1 MRRSGL
7 VPVLALVLAAMSLVL
22 AGCLGDDDDD
32 TTTTATTAGD
42 LGLITEGT
50 LLVGSDIPF
59 PPFEQGKAPNYEGYD
74 IDVVNEVAK
83 RLGLQVEYK
92 DTAFDTIFRDLA
104 QGKFDMVASATTI
117 TESRE
122 KRVDFSDPYY
132 EAQQALTV
140 EPGSDVETEA
150 DLGGKTVGAQDG
162 TTGEEYA
169 KDETDAKNVRGFPEA
184 ADALNALRGGQ
195 VDAVILDEPAVQDA
209 IDKGQGGIEVAEVIM
224 TDELY
229 GFAFQQDSDVLR
241 ERFNEVLAEIK
252 GDGTLAG
259 FYEKW
264 FPGVEPTES
273 VLEGTNEQ
281 LK

>member
-22 AGCLGDDDDD
+22 GGCLGDDDDE
-32 TTTTATTAGD
+32 TTTTATTGGD

-50 LLVGSDIPF
+50 LTVGSDIPF
-59 PPFEQGKAPNYEGYD
+59 PPFEQGKAPDYKGYD

-83 RLGLQVEYK
+83 RLGLEVKYE

-122 KRVDFSDPYY
+122 ERVDFSDPYY
-132 EAQQALTV
+132 EAQQALAV
-140 EPGSDVETEA
+140 EPGSDIKTTA

-162 TTGEEYA
+162 TTGETYA

-195 VDAVILDEPAVQDA
+195 VDAVILDEPVVKDA
-209 IDKGQGGIEVAEVIM
+209 IEKGEGGIEIAEVIK

-229 GFAFQQDSDVLR
+229 GLAVQQDSDTLR
-241 ERFNEVLAEIK
+241 ERVNEVLVEMK
-252 GDGTLAG
+252 GDGTLTG

-264 FPGVEPTES
+264 FPGTEPTES
-273 VLEGTNEQ
+273 VLKGTNDQ

>member
-1 MRRSGL
+1 MRRSGF

-22 AGCLGDDDDD
+22 GGCLGDDDE
-32 TTTTATTAGD
+32 TTTTATTGGD

-50 LLVGSDIPF
+50 LTVGSDIPF
-59 PPFEQGKAPNYEGYD
+59 PPFEQGKAPDYKGYD

-83 RLGLQVEYK
+83 RLGLEVKYE

-122 KRVDFSDPYY
+122 ERVDFSDPYY
-132 EAQQALTV
+132 EAQQALAV
-140 EPGSDVETEA
+140 EPGSDIKTTA

-162 TTGEEYA
+162 TTGETYA

-184 ADALNALRGGQ
+184 ADALNALRSGQ
-195 VDAVILDEPAVQDA
+195 VDAVIIDEPVVKDA
-209 IDKGQGGIEVAEVIM
+209 IDKGEGGIEIAEVIQ

-229 GFAFQQDSDVLR
+229 GFAFQQDSDTLR
-241 ERFNEVLAEIK
+241 ERVNEVLAEMK
-252 GDGTLAG
+252 GDGTLTG
-259 FYEKW
+259 FYEEW
-264 FPGVEPTES
+264 FPGTEPTES
-273 VLEGTNEQ
+273 VLKGTNDQ